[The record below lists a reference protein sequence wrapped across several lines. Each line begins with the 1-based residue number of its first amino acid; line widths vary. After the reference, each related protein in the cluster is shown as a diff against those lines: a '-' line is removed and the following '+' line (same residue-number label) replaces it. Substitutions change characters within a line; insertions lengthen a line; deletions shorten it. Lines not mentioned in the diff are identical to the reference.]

1 MGKKYCFFD
10 LDGTLTDS
18 APGIM
23 RCFRLALEKFGL
35 SEPED
40 EKLRFIIG
48 PPLSY
53 SFSVGFGLSE
63 EDTVEAI
70 KAYRAEYSVRGYMEC
85 TVYDG
90 IRETLEKLTDS
101 GVICALV
108 TSKPAMYAPKVLEHH
123 DLDKYFTC
131 ISAPLKDEND
141 PGKAKLIERAMEKLG
156 ASEDDK
162 IYMIGDRKYDME
174 GAKKTG
180 VCGIG
185 ALWGFG
191 DREELKIAGADFIAE
206 KPLDILKF
214 TEVLI

>member
-1 MGKKYCFFD
+1 MSRKYCFFD

-53 SFSVGFGLSE
+53 SFSIGFGLSE

-70 KAYRAEYSVRGYMEC
+70 KTYRAEYSVKGYMEC

-90 IRETLEKLTDS
+90 IRETLEKLTKS

-108 TSKPAMYAPKVLEHH
+108 TSKPAMYAPKVIGHH
-123 DLDKYFTC
+123 DLDKYFSC
-131 ISAPLKDEND
+131 ISAPLKDEAD
-141 PGKAKLIERAMEKLG
+141 PGKARLIERAKADLG
-156 ASEDDK
+156 VSSEDT

-174 GAKKTG
+174 GAVTAK
-180 VCGIG
+180 VRGIG

-191 DREELKIAGADFIAE
+191 DREELAAAGADFIAE
-206 KPLDILKF
+206 HPLEILKF
-214 TEVLI
+214 VEE

>member
-1 MGKKYCFFD
+1 MSKKYCFFD

-23 RCFRLALEKFGL
+23 RCFRIALDKFGL

-48 PPLSY
+48 PPLHY

-63 EDTVEAI
+63 EDTV
-70 KAYRAEYSVRGYMEC
+70 KAVAYYREEYSVKGYVEC

-90 IRETLEKLTDS
+90 VRETLEKLTDN

-108 TSKPAMYAPKVLEHH
+108 TSKPAMYAPKVIAHQG
-123 DLDKYFTC
+123 LDKYFSC
-131 ISAPLKDEND
+131 ISAPLKDEAD
-141 PGKAKLIERAMEKLG
+141 PGKAKLIDRARAELG
-156 ASEDDK
+156 VSEIDK
-162 IYMIGDRKYDME
+162 VYMIGDRKYDME
-174 GAKKTG
+174 GAKNTG

-191 DREELKIAGADFIAE
+191 DREELECAGADFIAE
-206 KPLDILKF
+206 HPADILKIVF
-214 TEVLI
+214 

>member
-1 MGKKYCFFD
+1 MSRKYCFFD

-23 RCFRLALEKFGL
+23 RCFRIALDKFGL
-35 SEPED
+35 SELED

-63 EDTVEAI
+63 EDTTEAI
-70 KAYRAEYSVRGYMEC
+70 KAYRAEYSVKGYMEC

-90 IRETLEKLTDS
+90 IRETLQKLTEN

-108 TSKPAMYAPKVLEHH
+108 TSKPAMYAPKVIAHH
-123 DLDKYFTC
+123 DLDKYFSC
-131 ISAPLKDEND
+131 VSAPLKDEAD
-141 PGKAKLIERAMEKLG
+141 PGKAKLIARAKEMLEIK
-156 ASEDDK
+156 EDAE

-174 GAKKTG
+174 GAVTAG

-191 DREELKIAGADFIAE
+191 DREELETAGANFIAE
-206 KPLDILKF
+206 HPLDILKF
-214 TEVLI
+214 TEV

>member
-1 MGKKYCFFD
+1 MSRKYCFFD

-23 RCFRLALEKFGL
+23 RCFRIALDKFGL
-35 SEPED
+35 SEPDD

-53 SFSVGFGLSE
+53 SFSMGFGLSE

-70 KAYRAEYSVRGYMEC
+70 KAYRAEYSVKGYMEC

-90 IRETLEKLTDS
+90 IRETLQKLTEK
-101 GVICALV
+101 GVVCALV
-108 TSKPAMYAPKVLEHH
+108 TSKPAMYAPKVIAYHG
-123 DLDKYFTC
+123 LDKFFSC
-131 ISAPLKDEND
+131 VSAPLKDEAD
-141 PGKAKLIERAMEKLG
+141 PGKAKLIERAKKMLEVEND
-156 ASEDDK
+156 AH

-174 GAKKTG
+174 GAVTAG
-180 VCGIG
+180 VSGIG

-191 DREELKIAGADFIAE
+191 DRVELNEAGADFIAE
-206 KPLDILKF
+206 NPLEILRI
-214 TEVLI
+214 TEV

>member
-1 MGKKYCFFD
+1 MSRKYCFFD

-23 RCFRLALEKFGL
+23 RCFRIALKKFGL

-70 KAYRAEYSVRGYMEC
+70 KAYRAEYSVKGYMEC

-90 IRETLEKLTDS
+90 IRETLQKLTEN

-108 TSKPAMYAPKVLEHH
+108 TSKPAMYAPKVIEYHN
-123 DLDKYFTC
+123 LDKFFTC
-131 ISAPLKDEND
+131 ISAPLKDEAD
-141 PGKAKLIERAMEKLG
+141 PGKAVLPRDAVVLIR
-156 ASEDDK
+156 ASELIRISDPMAA
-162 IYMIGDRKYDME
+162 IHLARKVQE
-174 GAKKTG
+174 KA
-180 VCGIG
+180 VCF
-185 ALWGFG
+185 W
-191 DREELKIAGADFIAE
+191 
-206 KPLDILKF
+206 
-214 TEVLI
+214 

>member
-1 MGKKYCFFD
+1 MRRKYCFFD

-23 RCFRLALEKFGL
+23 RCFRIALDKFGL

-48 PPLSY
+48 PPLTY

-63 EDTVEAI
+63 EDTTEAI

-90 IRETLEKLTDS
+90 IRETLQKLTES

-108 TSKPAMYAPKVLEHH
+108 TSKPAMYAPKVIAHH

-131 ISAPLKDEND
+131 ISAPLKDEAD
-141 PGKAKLIERAMEKLG
+141 PGKAVLIERAMEKLG
-156 ASEDDK
+156 TEENDE

-180 VCGIG
+180 VRGIG
-185 ALWGFG
+185 VLWGFG
-191 DREELKIAGADFIAE
+191 DRAELTESGADFIAE
-206 KPLDILKF
+206 KPIDILKI
-214 TEVLI
+214 TEV

>member
-1 MGKKYCFFD
+1 MSKKYCFFD

-23 RCFRLALEKFGL
+23 RCFRIALKKFGL
-35 SEPED
+35 SEPDD

-63 EDTVEAI
+63 EDTTEAI
-70 KAYRAEYSVRGYMEC
+70 KAYRAEYSVKGYMEC

-90 IRETLEKLTDS
+90 IRETLQKLTEN

-108 TSKPAMYAPKVLEHH
+108 TSKPAMYAPKVIEHH
-123 DLDKYFTC
+123 DLDKFFSC
-131 ISAPLKDEND
+131 ISAPLKDEAD
-141 PGKAKLIERAMEKLG
+141 PGKAKLIERAKEKLNV
-156 ASEDDK
+156 ADEDK

-174 GAKKTG
+174 GAVTAG

-191 DREELKIAGADFIAE
+191 DREELEQAGADFIAE
-206 KPLDILKF
+206 KPTDVLKF
-214 TEVLI
+214 TEVQI

>member
-1 MGKKYCFFD
+1 MSKKYCFFD

-23 RCFRLALEKFGL
+23 RCFRIALANFGIF
-35 SEPED
+35 EPED

-53 SFSVGFGLSE
+53 SFSEGFGLNE
-63 EDTVEAI
+63 EDTKKAI
-70 KAYRAEYSVRGYMEC
+70 ADYRAEYSVRGYMEC

-90 IRETLEKLTDS
+90 IREMLEELRER

-108 TSKPAMYAPKVLEHH
+108 TSKPAIYAPKVTEHH
-123 DLDKYFTC
+123 DIDKYFAC
-131 ISAPLKDEND
+131 ISAPLADETD
-141 PGKAKLIERAMEKLG
+141 PGKARLIERAKDKLNI
-156 ASEDDK
+156 SEEDK

-174 GAKKTG
+174 GAKTAG

-185 ALWGFG
+185 VLWGFG
-191 DREELKIAGADFIAE
+191 GREELEVSGADYIAE
-206 KPLDILKF
+206 HPYEILNF
-214 TEVLI
+214 TEE

>member
-1 MGKKYCFFD
+1 MSRKYCFFD

-23 RCFRLALEKFGL
+23 RCFRIALNKFGL

-48 PPLSY
+48 PPLHY

-63 EDTVEAI
+63 EDTVKAVA
-70 KAYRAEYSVRGYMEC
+70 AYRAEYSVNGYMEC

-90 IRETLEKLTDS
+90 IRETLQKLTEN
-101 GVICALV
+101 GVVCALV
-108 TSKPAMYAPKVLEHH
+108 TSKPAMYAPKVIEYHGI
-123 DLDKYFTC
+123 DKYFSC
-131 ISAPLKDEND
+131 ISAPLKDEAD
-141 PGKAKLIERAMEKLG
+141 PGKAKLIERARNTLRT
-156 ASEDDK
+156 EDDAE

-174 GAKKTG
+174 GAKATG
-180 VCGIG
+180 VHGIG

-191 DREELKIAGADFIAE
+191 DREELNEAGAEFIAE
-206 KPLDILKF
+206 HPLDILRYV
-214 TEVLI
+214 EV